1 MCVINEVSLFGQI
14 IYSITIGYSRITRHE
29 RVSSIDMEGA
39 AAMPTE
45 TATTAEPA
53 FTVDNI
59 HISDADLPPFTDMP
73 FEDIEELHLDHPG
86 ASDEEYR
93 KRRDHIASLSKKFRE
108 TGVITDVEYTEKEQ
122 GIWRH
127 VAERLQE
134 LHQKHA
140 SPFYLKAKRDLG
152 ISTDRIPQL
161 SEMNRRLNELTNF
174 RLAPVEG
181 LVDTRA
187 FLSWLS
193 WRTML
198 STQYIR
204 HHSRPEYTPEPDIV
218 HEAIGHIPMF
228 TNPNFADY
236 SQFIG
241 HGARVANDEQLEALG
256 RLYWFTVEFGMVEHE
271 GDVKAYGAGLLSSFG
286 ELEHAFSDKVER
298 RPFDLEE
305 VIATPFE
312 YSEMQTLLYVIPS
325 YAELKEVTRRY
336 ITSF

>member
-1 MCVINEVSLFGQI
+1 MLTEVVTNSE
-14 IYSITIGYSRITRHE
+14 SHHSVE
-29 RVSSIDMEGA
+29 
-39 AAMPTE
+39 
-45 TATTAEPA
+45 
-53 FTVDNI
+53 NI
-59 HISDADLPPFTDMP
+59 HISDADIPAFTDMP

-93 KRRDHIASLSKKFRE
+93 ERRDHIASLSKKFRE
-108 TGVITDVEYTEKEQ
+108 TGVITDVDYTEKEQ

-127 VAERLQE
+127 VSERLEE

-140 SPFYLKAKRDLG
+140 SPFYLKAKKDLG
-152 ISTDRIPQL
+152 ISNERIPQL
-161 SEMNRRLNELTNF
+161 SEMNRRLKELTNF
-174 RLAPVEG
+174 RLAPIEG

-228 TNPNFADY
+228 TNQNFADY

-241 HGARVANDEQLEALG
+241 HGARIATDEQLEQLG
-256 RLYWFTVEFGMVEHE
+256 RLYWFTVEFGMVEDE
-271 GDVKAYGAGLLSSFG
+271 GEIKAYGAGLLSSFG

-298 RPFDLEE
+298 RPFDLER
-305 VIATPFE
+305 VINTPYD
-312 YSEMQTLLYVIPS
+312 YSEMQPILYVIPS
-325 YAELKEVTRRY
+325 YAELKEVTRKY
-336 ITSF
+336 IESFG

>member
-1 MCVINEVSLFGQI
+1 M
-14 IYSITIGYSRITRHE
+14 T
-29 RVSSIDMEGA
+29 GA
-39 AAMPTE
+39 AMLTE
-45 TATTAEPA
+45 TVTTSNPA
-53 FTVDNI
+53 FSVDNI
-59 HISDADLPPFTDMP
+59 HISDADLPPFNDMP

-86 ASDEEYR
+86 ASDLEYR
-93 KRRDHIASLSKKFRE
+93 KRRDYIASLSKKFRE
-108 TGVITDVEYTEKEQ
+108 TGVITDVEYNEDEQ

-127 VAERLQE
+127 VATRLEE

-152 ISTDRIPQL
+152 ISTERIPQL
-161 SEMNRRLNELTNF
+161 TEMNRRLKELTNF

-241 HGARVANDEQLEALG
+241 HGARIATDEQIEELG
-256 RLYWFTVEFGMVEHE
+256 RLYWFTVEFGLVEHE

-298 RPFDLEE
+298 RPFDLEQ
-305 VIATPFE
+305 VINHDFT
-312 YSEMQTLLYVIPS
+312 YSDMQPVLYVIPS
-325 YAELKEVTRRY
+325 YAELKEATRKY
-336 ITSF
+336 ISRFKG

>member
-1 MCVINEVSLFGQI
+1 ML
-14 IYSITIGYSRITRHE
+14 
-29 RVSSIDMEGA
+29 
-39 AAMPTE
+39 TE
-45 TATTAEPA
+45 NVTTTESALSVE
-53 FTVDNI
+53 NI
-59 HISDADLPPFTDMP
+59 HISDADLPAFTDMP

-108 TGVITDVEYTEKEQ
+108 TGVITDVDYREEEQ

-127 VAERLQE
+127 VAGRLE
-134 LHQKHA
+134 NLHRKHA
-140 SPFYLKAKRDLG
+140 SPFYLKAKKDLG
-152 ISTDRIPQL
+152 ISNDRIPQL
-161 SEMNRRLNELTNF
+161 SEMNRRLKETTNF
-174 RLAPVEG
+174 RLAPIEG

-228 TNPNFADY
+228 TNANFADY

-241 HGARVANDEQLEALG
+241 HGARVATDEQIEELG
-256 RLYWFTVEFGMVEHE
+256 RLYWFTVEFGLVEDH

-286 ELEHAFSDKVER
+286 ELEHAFSDEVER

-305 VIATPFE
+305 VINTPYT
-312 YSEMQTLLYVIPS
+312 YSDMQPLLYVIPS

-336 ITSF
+336 IESMAGNA